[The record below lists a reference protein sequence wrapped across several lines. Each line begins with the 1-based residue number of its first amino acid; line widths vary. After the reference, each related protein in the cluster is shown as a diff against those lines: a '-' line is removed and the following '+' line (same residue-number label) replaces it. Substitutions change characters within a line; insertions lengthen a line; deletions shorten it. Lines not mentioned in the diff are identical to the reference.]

1 MIKNILK
8 KINKRGDVPTAI
20 LVLGVFALCALALIS
35 FYISGI
41 FVENNFFGPN
51 LVEQMNSNINEYN
64 FYSSE
69 NLNAQE
75 IREIL
80 LLEEDFYISE
90 NPESGRSFEINKTT
104 ANFKFGGLSFNKED
118 WSEEKLLISVK
129 YYLE

>member
-1 MIKNILK
+1 MNNLETIK
-8 KINKRGDVPTAI
+8 NKRGDVPIAI
-20 LVLGVFALCALALIS
+20 LVLGTFALCALALIS
-35 FYISGI
+35 FYASEI
-41 FVENNFFGPN
+41 FIENVFFGPN

-64 FYSSE
+64 FYKSE

-75 IREIL
+75 IQEIL

-90 NPESGRSFEINKTT
+90 NPESGKYFEINKTET
-104 ANFKFGGLSFNKED
+104 DFKFGGLSFNKED

>member
-1 MIKNILK
+1 MKKNTLK

-20 LVLGVFALCALALIS
+20 LVLGTFALCALALLS
-35 FYISGI
+35 FYASGI

-64 FYSSE
+64 FYSSK
-69 NLNAQE
+69 NLNAKE
-75 IREIL
+75 IQEIL

-90 NPESGRSFEINKTT
+90 NPESEKYFEINKTT
-104 ANFKFGGLSFNKED
+104 ANFKFGGLSFDSRD

-129 YYLE
+129 YYFR